1 MQNLTNHLQALGC
14 KYLNAGCF
22 AAGTPLWT
30 PGGYR
35 AIETLVPGELVY
47 SRDEWNPT
55 GDIEAKVIEEVFTRY
70 AGVYHLHLGGQVI
83 GTSGEHPFY
92 VAGRGWTAV
101 HELQAGDRVLCADGS
116 TVRVEEVYDT
126 GEWQLVYN
134 LRVADHHTYFVG
146 DESWGWC
153 AWAHN
158 AYSWKELE
166 GASYNFGTGRYMTVT
181 NSDSNY
187 NRLWWKPDRASKPR
201 LATEPCPDDKTGLG
215 DQIRAKAQELAD
227 GWTAKDEQTR
237 YDVRLG
243 STINPRLN
251 KINAILTANS
261 KPAVTLDEID
271 KQGKRFP
278 VLASPDETYNSLIKN
293 FWFHRSVAI
302 GMYVHNGCRDAFD
315 GKFNLEYKTTGPDF
329 ILSNAD
335 DAAKKTYFEIIPD
348 TASSR
353 SNHANRTMKDF
364 IYRVV
369 YYNRGVINNPTDA
382 DFDEE

>member
-1 MQNLTNHLQALGC
+1 MAPKPKGVFQNLLALQQTLTDAVAALELHLQELGC

-146 DESWGWC
+146 EESWGWC

-187 NRLWWKPDRASKPR
+187 NRLWWKPKAVKLPQV
-201 LATEPCPDDKTGLG
+201 ATEPCPDDKTGLG
-215 DQIRAKAQELAD
+215 DRIGAKAQELAD
-227 GWTAKDEQTR
+227 GWTAKIDSTR
-237 YDVRLG
+237 YGALY
-243 STINPRLN
+243 SPTIVNIIAR
-251 KINAILTANS
+251 INSFLAEDG
-261 KPAVTLDEID
+261 KPTLTLDEID
-271 KQGKRFP
+271 KQGKRFAA
-278 VLASPDETYNSLIKN
+278 LSNSNASFNKAVGT
-293 FWFHRSVAI
+293 FWLTRSTAI
-302 GMYVHNGCRDAFD
+302 GHRNFFLMNV
-315 GKFNLEYKTTGPDF
+315 KLQE
-329 ILSNAD
+329 
-335 DAAKKTYFEIIPD
+335 
-348 TASSR
+348 
-353 SNHANRTMKDF
+353 
-364 IYRVV
+364 
-369 YYNRGVINNPTDA
+369 
-382 DFDEE
+382 